1 MQEYKILIEETVSQ
15 AFAIQANSEEE
26 AVQIAREKYKTA
38 ELVLEP
44 GDLIDIK
51 IHLLEK
57 KLPEINL
64 GARNVEVIHSRKA
77 DGSRFS
83 E

>member
-26 AVQIAREKYKTA
+26 ALQIAREKYKTA

-57 KLPEINL
+57 
-64 GARNVEVIHSRKA
+64 
-77 DGSRFS
+77 
-83 E
+83 